1 MWIPYKCE
9 VFRDLTKAGILVLA
23 PTSPSC
29 GRQAK
34 FQAKEGFLICED
46 CLTILDKD
54 PERITFP
61 KPPFGILHQ
70 QKVMREVAE
79 TIGKGTQ
86 K

>member
-9 VFRDLTKAGILVLA
+9 VFRDLVKVGVYLFTH
-23 PTSPSC
+23 SPC

-54 PERITFP
+54 PGRITFP